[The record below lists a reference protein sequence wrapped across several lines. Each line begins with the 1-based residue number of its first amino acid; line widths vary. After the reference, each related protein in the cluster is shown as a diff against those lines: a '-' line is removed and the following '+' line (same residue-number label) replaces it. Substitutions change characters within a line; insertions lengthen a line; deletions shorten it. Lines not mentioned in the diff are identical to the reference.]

1 MIPTTT
7 PPGADGKSEEL
18 IFKLRLAQNASCSC
32 MTKTNEVAYHA
43 ENCLYRVLDE
53 AVVAIAASAPVQPVQ
68 GETEYGAIFRAIG
81 DAAKI
86 QGSALAISVKQF
98 KQTLASKGYAI
109 AAPLRVSA
117 SAPVQG
123 GLTEPQRQEVGRTLL
138 GLRDGW
144 ATRKD
149 ADAALAIMAAAA
161 PLQVSGATAP
171 LFHHYGLSAEQL
183 QQLLDG
189 GLKPDEI
196 SGADDVQHG
205 RVHELIWW
213 FSRFTQGNANPKWA
227 VAHAC
232 ELAYFIATN
241 SINRHIDLEAVR
253 NAAFKEG
260 VNITPEERGTLER
273 IGFAAVRPATPAAPV
288 AAPDE
293 QKRVDL
299 ASLPVYERMARGRQ
313 DLRMEKFY
321 AAADVEALLAP
332 LSPDQPTGEKK

>member
-109 AAPLRVSA
+109 AAPLRASA
-117 SAPVQG
+117 SAPAQG
-123 GLTEPQRQEVGRTLL
+123 EPNEH
-138 GLRDGW
+138 LRGSLM
-144 ATRKD
+144 AVD
-149 ADAALAIMAAAA
+149 AQLVTILNGAEASVYGKLKAARNDLVRIWLPLKQPAAA
-161 PLQVSGATAP
+161 PLQVSGALILPHEMGYPHSNAVSVAYTNGWNDCRDTAR
-171 LFHHYGLSAEQL
+171 GAI
-183 QQLLDG
+183 
-189 GLKPDEI
+189 PD
-196 SGADDVQHG
+196 D
-205 RVHELIWW
+205 
-213 FSRFTQGNANPKWA
+213 P
-227 VAHAC
+227 
-232 ELAYFIATN
+232 TN
-241 SINRHIDLEAVR
+241 C
-253 NAAFKEG
+253 
-260 VNITPEERGTLER
+260 
-273 IGFAAVRPATPAAPV
+273 PAAPV

-293 QKRVDL
+293 QKRLDPVVEANRALLRQRSQFGIKKYGGTLDELRLSRRALMQHALEEALDL
-299 ASLPVYERMARGRQ
+299 ANYLQ
-313 DLRMEKFY
+313 
-321 AAADVEALLAP
+321 ADIQSIDREAAP
-332 LSPDQPTGEKK
+332 LSPGQLTGEKK